1 MGLVSAA
8 HRSTVAVRFCPGR
21 WWLSQHLLRRFLS
34 SGGGGFFSTVIAG
47 FCFREAVAP
56 SAPLAPTG
64 FSSYPTSIYESE
76 PLLLL
81 CLSFWIWCC
90 MHECRRWWIDCRRLL
105 PSDKFVDPASY
116 DSRYALVVYELLWK
130 VGFEWFRPR
139 SDDDIAVSRR
149 IVDFSAGGR
158 RKKEARL
165 ALRADRAA
173 PHLLGFPEVGPYSP

>member
-1 MGLVSAA
+1 MAFSASSSPVSVFGRRWLFQ
-8 HRSTVAVRFCPGR
+8 HRDRR
-21 WWLSQHLLRRFLS
+21 LLF
-34 SGGGGFFSTVIAG
+34 SGGGGSLSTA
-47 FCFREAVAP
+47 
-56 SAPLAPTG
+56 
-64 FSSYPTSIYESE
+64 SSD
-76 PLLLL
+76 
-81 CLSFWIWCC
+81 W
-90 MHECRRWWIDCRRLL
+90 RLL

-116 DSRYALVVYELLWK
+116 DS
-130 VGFEWFRPR
+130 R